1 MVTGNSRE
9 LPVGH
14 GRKKGTQMEPIYHVV
29 YWSKGSQHTE
39 DMRATDMA
47 ILAQRGEFE
56 WPHTYII
63 RTELVRISRVVG

>member
-1 MVTGNSRE
+1 
-9 LPVGH
+9 
-14 GRKKGTQMEPIYHVV
+14 MEPIYHVV